1 MSSQAQKHKTNH
13 IIEFDKIF
21 QELVCDDVPMS
32 PEDTSICDPWD
43 GKKPHADGGFVE
55 KYCISRQPFQLKDE
69 YWSDYM
75 TLDKLLSSYEEH
87 KIDQEYK
94 AKFKDAEDILQI
106 KIKKDDFLSF
116 IPDEE
121 ELNKIFLLSSLKE

>member
-1 MSSQAQKHKTNH
+1 MSNQAQKHKTNH

-21 QELVCDDVPMS
+21 QELICDNVPMS
-32 PEDTSICDPWD
+32 PEDTSIFDPWD
-43 GKKPHADGGFVE
+43 GEKPHANGGFVE

-75 TLDKLLSSYEEH
+75 TLDKLLSSYGEH

-94 AKFKDAEDILQI
+94 AKFKDAENYSLD
-106 KIKKDDFLSF
+106 KNRKK
-116 IPDEE
+116 
-121 ELNKIFLLSSLKE
+121 

>member
-1 MSSQAQKHKTNH
+1 
-13 IIEFDKIF
+13 
-21 QELVCDDVPMS
+21 
-32 PEDTSICDPWD
+32 
-43 GKKPHADGGFVE
+43 
-55 KYCISRQPFQLKDE
+55 
-69 YWSDYM
+69 M
-75 TLDKLLSSYEEH
+75 TLDELLSSYEEN

-94 AKFKDAEDILQI
+94 AKFKDAENIFQI